1 MLNFQTENYR
11 GKKNGFS
18 ELTVKIKI
26 LVFSDL
32 TVGNIKGMQQ
42 MQQATFFFFFFG
54 TRAICYLNKTKPIY

>member
-32 TVGNIKGMQQ
+32 TVGNIKGMQK
-42 MQQATFFFFFFG
+42 ATLFFFFFLVLG
-54 TRAICYLNKTKPIY
+54 QYTI

>member
-42 MQQATFFFFFFG
+42 MQQATFFFFFFWH
-54 TRAICYLNKTKPIY
+54 

>member
-1 MLNFQTENYR
+1 MLDFQAENYR

-42 MQQATFFFFFFG
+42 ATLFFFFFFW
-54 TRAICYLNKTKPIY
+54 Y